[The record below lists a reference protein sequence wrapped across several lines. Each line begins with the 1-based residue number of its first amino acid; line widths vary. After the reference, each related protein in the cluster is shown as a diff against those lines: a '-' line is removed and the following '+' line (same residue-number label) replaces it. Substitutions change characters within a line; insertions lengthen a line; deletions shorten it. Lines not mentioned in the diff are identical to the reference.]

1 MENDPPQNSP
11 QVLQFKDAPH
21 GRAQVPLASSVQPDA
36 QPQWPL
42 WQLFEQQSVFTVH
55 VPPVAVQLGTQLASL
70 QCWPA
75 GQPQTEPHTLAVG
88 QQVPFRQVFP
98 EQHSLSP
105 LQVASPLGIQ
115 VTQVLLDS
123 SQIPEQH
130 WASLVQAPAFAIQ
143 QVPLLHDWALE
154 QQVLPQIL
162 SLGQHDPPRQ
172 VVLPVHPAP
181 LPQTQV

>member
-1 MENDPPQNSP
+1 MWPLLNCEPHKPPGLENDPPQNAP
-11 QVLQFKDAPH
+11 QVLQFKDASH
-21 GRAQVPLASSVQPDA
+21 GRAQVPLASIVQPDA

-88 QQVPFRQVFP
+88 QQVPFRQVLS
-98 EQHSLSP
+98 EQQSLSP
-105 LQVASPLGIQ
+105 LQVPSPLGIQ

-130 WASLVQAPAFAIQ
+130 WASLVQAPLFAMQ
-143 QVPLLHDWALE
+143 QVPLLH
-154 QQVLPQIL
+154 V
-162 SLGQHDPPRQ
+162 
-172 VVLPVHPAP
+172 
-181 LPQTQV
+181 